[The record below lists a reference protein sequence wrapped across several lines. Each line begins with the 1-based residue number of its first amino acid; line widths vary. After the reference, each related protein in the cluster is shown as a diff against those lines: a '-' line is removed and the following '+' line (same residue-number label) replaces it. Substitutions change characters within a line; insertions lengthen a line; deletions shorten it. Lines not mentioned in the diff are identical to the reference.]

1 MLGGTTHSTL
11 LDRDPRLEDVMCS
24 LDSVGK
30 MPKGVSKEIRQAVA
44 MARSFNETVARPY
57 ALQLDRQMQ
66 EDPTYLPWDLIKE
79 ANRWGFYTAW
89 IPKIYGGKGWNLGT
103 LIPVVEELCSV
114 CAGIGNL
121 IGVQYFGI
129 SILFAGWNVRIIDKI
144 CREVVEG
151 EKNGEPCLVS
161 GLVTEPSAG
170 TDAEEV
176 ELLSRGSVKCQARR
190 VDGGYVVN
198 GTKVF
203 ISNGHVSTWH
213 MLLAYED
220 LSRPDETMILFAV
233 KNGMKGFSFGRM
245 ERKMGQKGCPASEMV
260 FEDCFIPDENVCL
273 NFDQL
278 RGMKRSPKESGMQL
292 IDFVVSLTRP
302 GVGAMGTGV
311 ARGAYEAALGFAR
324 ETMVDGKHLIDQE
337 WAQCLL
343 AEMYKNVA
351 LARLT
356 YMECNHITGLYGMAW
371 LLNLKPLYYYMKAV
385 PVSVLDRFF
394 PTINKIDMTTRAFR
408 KIVMDMEKEENS
420 RRASGWA
427 SLSKFAATDLG
438 IKNCHLAL
446 ELMGQAGLRQDR
458 WAEKFLRDAK
468 LLQIFEGTNQL
479 NRLNLFKCMVA
490 PSAPEARVFEE

>member
-1 MLGGTTHSTL
+1 MLGAIAASTL

-30 MPKGVSKEIRQAVA
+30 MPRGVSRETREAVA
-44 MARSFNETVARPY
+44 LARRFNDTVARPY
-57 ALQLDRQMQ
+57 ALELDRKMH

-79 ANRWGFYTAW
+79 ANRFGFYSGW
-89 IPKIYGGKGWNLGT
+89 IPKIFGGKGWNLGT

-121 IGVQYFGI
+121 IGVQYFGV
-129 SILFAGWNVRIIDKI
+129 SILFAGWNVRVIDKI

-151 EKNGEPCLVS
+151 EKSGEPCLVS
-161 GLVTEPSAG
+161 GLVTEPGAG

-176 ELLSRGSVKCQARR
+176 ELLAKANVKCHARR

-213 MLLAYED
+213 MLIAYED
-220 LSRPDETMILFAV
+220 LSRPDETMILLAV

-245 ERKMGQKGCPASEMV
+245 EKKMGHKGCPASEMV
-260 FEDCFIPDENVCL
+260 FEDCFIPDENVCTNAGQMKGL
-273 NFDQL
+273 
-278 RGMKRSPKESGMQL
+278 KRSAKESGMQL

-324 ETMVDGKHLIDQE
+324 ETVVDGKPLIDHE
-337 WAQCLL
+337 WAQC
-343 AEMYKNVA
+343 

-356 YMECNHITGLYGMAW
+356 YMECNHVTGLYGMASI
-371 LLNLKPLYYYMKAV
+371 LNMKPLYYYMRAM
-385 PVSVLDRFF
+385 PTSVLDRVM
-394 PTINKIDMTTRAFR
+394 PAANKLNATTQLFR
-408 KIVMDMEKEENS
+408 KIIMDWQKDEDA

-438 IKNCHLAL
+438 IRNCHLAV
-446 ELMGQAGLRQDR
+446 EFMGQAGIRQDR

-479 NRLNLFKCMVA
+479 NRLNLFKCMIA
-490 PSAPEARVFEE
+490 PSSAPEARVFEE

>member
-1 MLGGTTHSTL
+1 MFEGTTASTL
-11 LDRDPRLEDVMCS
+11 LDRHPRLEDIMCS
-24 LDSVGK
+24 LDTVGK
-30 MPKGVSKEIRQAVA
+30 MPKGITGEIRQAVA
-44 MARSFNETVARPY
+44 MARRFNETVARPY
-57 ALQLDRQMQ
+57 ALELDRKMT
-66 EDPTYLPWDLIKE
+66 EDPTYLPWDLVKE

-89 IPKIYGGKGWNLGT
+89 IPKIYGGKGWNLGSM
-103 LIPVVEELCSV
+103 IPAVEELCSE

-151 EKNGEPCLVS
+151 ERSGEPCLVS
-161 GLVTEPSAG
+161 GLVTEPAAG

-176 ELLSRGSVKCQARR
+176 ELLAKAKMKCHARK

-213 MLLAYED
+213 MLIAYED
-220 LSRPDETMILFAV
+220 LNRPDETMILFAV
-233 KNGMKGFSFGRM
+233 KNGMQGFSFGRM
-245 ERKMGQKGCPASEMV
+245 EKKMGQKGCPASEMV
-260 FEDCFIPDENVCL
+260 FEDCFIPDEYMCMSA
-273 NFDQL
+273 QQIK
-278 RGMKRSPKESGMQL
+278 GMKRSAKETGQQL

-311 ARGAYEAALGFAR
+311 ARGAYQEALAFAR
-324 ETMVDGKHLIDQE
+324 ETEVDGKPLIDHE
-337 WAQCLL
+337 WVQCLL

-356 YMECNHITGLYGMAW
+356 YMECTHITGLYGMAS
-371 LLNLKPLYYYMKAV
+371 LLNIKPLYYYMKAM
-385 PVSVLDRFF
+385 PTSVLDHVM
-394 PTINKIDMTTRAFR
+394 PVVNKFDATTRVFR
-408 KIVMDMEKEENS
+408 KITMDGQKDEDG

-446 ELMGQAGLRQDR
+446 ELMGQAGIRHDHR
-458 WAEKFLRDAK
+458 AEKFLRDAK
-468 LLQIFEGTNQL
+468 LLQIYEGTNQL
-479 NRLNLFKCMVA
+479 NRLNLFKCLVA
-490 PSAPEARVFEE
+490 PSAPEARLFEE

>member
-1 MLGGTTHSTL
+1 MFEGMTASTL
-11 LDRDPRLEDVMCS
+11 LERHPRLEDVMCS
-24 LDSVGK
+24 LDTVGK
-30 MPKGVSKEIRQAVA
+30 MPKGVSGEIRQAVA
-44 MARSFNETVARPY
+44 MARRFNETVAKPY
-57 ALQLDRQMQ
+57 ALELDRKMHAA
-66 EDPTYLPWDLIKE
+66 PTYLPWDLVKE
-79 ANRWGFYTAW
+79 INRWGFYTAW
-89 IPKIYGGKGWNLGT
+89 IPKIFGGKGWNLGS

-121 IGVQYFGI
+121 VGVQYFGI
-129 SILFAGWNVRIIDKI
+129 SILFAGWNLRVIDKV

-151 EKNGEPCLVS
+151 ERRGEPCLVS
-161 GLVTEPSAG
+161 GMVTEPEAG
-170 TDAEEV
+170 TDSEEV
-176 ELLSRGSVKCQARR
+176 ELLSRASVKCQAHR

-233 KNGMKGFSFGRM
+233 KNGTKGFSFGRM
-245 ERKMGQKGCPASEMV
+245 EKKMGQKGCPASEMV
-260 FEDCFIPDENVCL
+260 FEDCFIPDENVCI

-278 RGMKRSPKESGMQL
+278 KGMRRTPKESGMQL

-311 ARGAYEAALGFAR
+311 ARGAFQEALAFAR
-324 ETMVDGKHLIDQE
+324 ETVVGGKPLVDHE

-343 AEMYKNVA
+343 AEMYANAA

-356 YMECNHITGLYGMAW
+356 YMECNHITGLYGMAS
-371 LLNLKPLYYYMKAV
+371 LLNIKPLYYYMRAM
-385 PVSVLDRFF
+385 PTSILDRVM
-394 PTINKIDMTTRAFR
+394 PAANKLGVTTQAFR
-408 KIVMDMEKEENS
+408 KIVMDWEKEEDA

-438 IKNCHLAL
+438 IKNCHLAV
-446 ELMGQAGLRQDR
+446 ELMGQAGIRHDR

-468 LLQIFEGTNQL
+468 LLQIYEGTNQL
-479 NRLNLFKCMVA
+479 NRLNLFKCLVA
-490 PSAPEARVFEE
+490 LAAPEARVFEE